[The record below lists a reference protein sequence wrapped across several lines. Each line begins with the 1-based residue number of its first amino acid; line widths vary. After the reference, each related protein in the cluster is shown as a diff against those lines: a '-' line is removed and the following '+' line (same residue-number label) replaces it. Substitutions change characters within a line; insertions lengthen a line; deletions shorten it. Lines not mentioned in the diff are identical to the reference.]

1 MRDKFKEEV
10 LEAFRKLPISER
22 VVIKKNPFFQ
32 RLQGKEYDEME
43 KAIKELVESG
53 IIEEEPSENPVL
65 VLLKLTEKG
74 IQELEKYK
82 KNPLIMKEEKIIFD
96 EFIGVTPNSDGKLI
110 LPLKNWKDEIDADK
124 EHTLYNKFNELEK
137 DGYLNIEENKDNYY
151 LSMIELTEKGIQEL
165 EKYKKIF
172 NC

>member
-82 KNPLIMKEEKIIFD
+82 KVL
-96 EFIGVTPNSDGKLI
+96 
-110 LPLKNWKDEIDADK
+110 
-124 EHTLYNKFNELEK
+124 
-137 DGYLNIEENKDNYY
+137 
-151 LSMIELTEKGIQEL
+151 
-165 EKYKKIF
+165 
-172 NC
+172 

>member
-82 KNPLIMKEEKIIFD
+82 KNPLIMEEEKIIF
-96 EFIGVTPNSDGKLI
+96 EKFIGVTPNSNGRLGI
-110 LPLKNWKDEIDADK
+110 PLKNWKEEIDADK
-124 EHTLYNKFNELEK
+124 ELTLHNKFNELEEN
-137 DGYLNIEENKDNYY
+137 GYLNIAENKENYN
-151 LSMIELTEKGIQEL
+151 LTMIELTEKGIQEL
-165 EKYKKIF
+165 GKYKK
-172 NC
+172 NP

>member
-1 MRDKFKEEV
+1 
-10 LEAFRKLPISER
+10 
-22 VVIKKNPFFQ
+22 
-32 RLQGKEYDEME
+32 
-43 KAIKELVESG
+43 
-53 IIEEEPSENPVL
+53 
-65 VLLKLTEKG
+65 
-74 IQELEKYK
+74 
-82 KNPLIMKEEKIIFD
+82 MKEEKIIFD

-165 EKYKKIF
+165 EKYKK
-172 NC
+172 NL